1 MSRCLWQRAQKCAPV
16 GNRKIGKQFQTGSE
30 DLNLSKS
37 PDPSLRHRNLLL
49 DDLATER
56 LDANFVGAYVH
67 SNGLTAGDPGQ
78 GFPHRRIEVDIGRS
92 DCCRFAIQ
100 ATSMYVKPG
109 IDTAADR
116 KGLEPQISR
125 LAGDNW
131 ISGPQDRRDHPRRGV
146 VPGSSNSGAA

>member
-100 ATSMYVKPG
+100 TTSMYV
-109 IDTAADR
+109 
-116 KGLEPQISR
+116 
-125 LAGDNW
+125 
-131 ISGPQDRRDHPRRGV
+131 
-146 VPGSSNSGAA
+146 